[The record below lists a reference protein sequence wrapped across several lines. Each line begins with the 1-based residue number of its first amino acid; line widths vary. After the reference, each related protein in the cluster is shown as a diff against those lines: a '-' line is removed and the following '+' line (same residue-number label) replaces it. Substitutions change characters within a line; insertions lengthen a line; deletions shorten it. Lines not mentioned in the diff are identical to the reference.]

1 VLETI
6 RIDDLVVSCER
17 PASASRQPVLFVH
30 GYFAT
35 ATVWTAWLAFFAE
48 RGVPAYAV
56 NLRGRNGSKPGID
69 LGRATIED
77 FIDDAASVARSVG
90 AVAVV
95 GHSMGGLI
103 AQGLAERGV
112 VRAAVLVSPAPPKG
126 ITVLSPRLAIKQLKY
141 LPAILRSR
149 PVTPN
154 REDLREIVLNHV
166 PPAMQDAILDQ
177 MVPDSGRAGREMS
190 ITGAPIDA
198 SRVRCPILLVAADD
212 DQFIPKK
219 IGERVARRYGAQVHL
234 LENHGHMNVLEPG
247 WAELAAYV
255 ETWIGEH
262 AR

>member
-1 VLETI
+1 MLETI
-6 RIDDLVVSCER
+6 RVGDLVVSCER

-56 NLRGRNGSKPGID
+56 NLRGRAGSKPGID
-69 LGRATIED
+69 LGRVSIAD
-77 FIDDAASVARSVG
+77 FIDDAAAVAQHVG

-103 AQGLAERGV
+103 AQGLAERGLV
-112 VRAAVLVSPAPPKG
+112 KAAVLVSPAPPKG

-141 LPAILRSR
+141 LPAIFGSR
-149 PVTPN
+149 PVTPD

-177 MVPDSGRAGREMS
+177 MVPDSGRAGRDMS
-190 ITGAPIDA
+190 ITGIPIDA

-212 DQFIPKK
+212 DRFIPRK
-219 IGERVARRYGAQVHL
+219 IGERVAKRYGAPVHL
-234 LENHGHMNVLEPG
+234 LAGHGHMNVLEPG
-247 WAELAAYV
+247 WEQLAAYV
-255 ETWIGEH
+255 QTWIDEH